1 MITTFQKTLS
11 VFWINLITKIM
22 KNFLFQMD
30 DPKKINIKEDSTY
43 MLIKESLSRGIRCFY
58 NSPSWVYASINK
70 SNKIRSL
77 NLELDLN
84 KSGKL
89 TYKSKNFNDTDLEK
103 FNTIFIRQDP
113 PFNME
118 YISNT
123 YLLSQLKKPILI
135 NDPSEVRNFPEKH
148 IMMNFP
154 ELTPPTLISS
164 NITTILSFIKKH
176 KEVILKPAYGN
187 GGIGIEKIHY
197 HQKNLQNFL
206 IKYISKF
213 LNNPVIIQKFLKN
226 FNKGDK
232 RIILV
237 NGVVKGAVLRVPK
250 KNSIKAN
257 FHAGG
262 VAVKTTLTSRE
273 KKICTT
279 IKKFLINKKLSFVG
293 IDVIDG
299 YLTEI
304 NITSPTGIQEI
315 NRLNKVT
322 IEKDVI
328 DFVEKSLQ

>member
-1 MITTFQKTLS
+1 
-11 VFWINLITKIM
+11 
-22 KNFLFQMD
+22 MD
-30 DPKKINIKEDSTY
+30 DPTKINIKEDSTY

-58 NSPSWVYASINK
+58 NSPSWVYASLNK
-70 SNKIRSL
+70 YNQIKSS
-77 NLELDLN
+77 NLELSLT

-89 TYKSKNFNDTDLEK
+89 TYKSKKSKDTNLEK
-103 FNTIFIRQDP
+103 FTAIFIRQDP

-123 YLLSQLKKPILI
+123 YLLSQLQNPVLI

-164 NITTILSFIKKH
+164 HIPSILAFIRLH

-187 GGIGIEKIHY
+187 GGIGIEKIKIN
-197 HQKNLQNFL
+197 QSNMKKFL
-206 IKYISKF
+206 TKYISKF
-213 LNNPVIIQKFLKN
+213 QNNPVIIQKFLKN

-237 NGVVKGAVLRVPK
+237 NGQVKGAVLRVPK

-262 VAVKTTLTSRE
+262 TAVKTTLSPRE
-273 KKICTT
+273 KQICST
-279 IKKFLINKKLSFVG
+279 IKSFLKTKKLSFVG

-315 NRLNKVT
+315 NRLNKVN

>member
-1 MITTFQKTLS
+1 
-11 VFWINLITKIM
+11 
-22 KNFLFQMD
+22 MD

-103 FNTIFIRQDP
+103 FNAIFIRQDP

-164 NITTILSFIKKH
+164 NIATILSFIKKH

-187 GGIGIEKIHY
+187 GGIGIEKIQH
-197 HQKNLQNFL
+197 HQKNLQKLL

-213 LNNPVIIQKFLKN
+213 QNNPVIIQKFLKN
-226 FNKGDK
+226 FDNGDK

-237 NGVVKGAVLRVPK
+237 NGQVKGAVLRVPK

-262 VAVKTTLTSRE
+262 SAVKTTLSSRE

-315 NRLNKVT
+315 NRLNNVT

>member
-1 MITTFQKTLS
+1 MIK
-11 VFWINLITKIM
+11 K
-22 KNFLFQMD
+22 FLFQMD
-30 DPKKINIKEDSTY
+30 DPTKINIKEDSTY
-43 MLIKESLSRGIRCFY
+43 MLIKESLSRSIRCFY
-58 NSPSWVYASINK
+58 NSPSWVYASLNK
-70 SNKIRSL
+70 YNQIKSS
-77 NLELDLN
+77 NLELSLT

-89 TYKSKNFNDTDLEK
+89 TYKSKKSKDTNLEK
-103 FNTIFIRQDP
+103 FTAIFIRQDP

-123 YLLSQLKKPILI
+123 YLLSQLQNPVLI

-154 ELTPPTLISS
+154 GLTPPTLISS
-164 NITTILSFIKKH
+164 HIPSILAFIRLH

-187 GGIGIEKIHY
+187 GGIGIEKIKIN
-197 HQKNLQNFL
+197 QSNMKKFL
-206 IKYISKF
+206 TKYISKF
-213 LNNPVIIQKFLKN
+213 QNNPVIIQKFLKN

-237 NGVVKGAVLRVPK
+237 NGQVKGAVLRVPK

-262 VAVKTTLTSRE
+262 TAVKTTLSPRE
-273 KKICTT
+273 KQICST
-279 IKKFLINKKLSFVG
+279 IKSFLKTKKLSFVG

-315 NRLNKVT
+315 NRLNKVN

>member
-1 MITTFQKTLS
+1 MIK
-11 VFWINLITKIM
+11 K
-22 KNFLFQMD
+22 FLFQMD
-30 DPKKINIKEDSTY
+30 DPTKINIKEDSTY

-58 NSPSWVYASINK
+58 NSPSWVYASLNK
-70 SNKIRSL
+70 YNQIKSS
-77 NLELDLN
+77 NLELSLN

-89 TYKSKNFNDTDLEK
+89 TYKNKKSKDTNLEK
-103 FNTIFIRQDP
+103 FNAIFIRQDP

-123 YLLSQLKKPILI
+123 YLLSHLQNPVLI

-164 NITTILSFIKKH
+164 HIPSILAFIRLH
-176 KEVILKPAYGN
+176 KQVIIKPAYGN
-187 GGIGIEKIHY
+187 GGIGIEKIKIN
-197 HQKNLQNFL
+197 QSNMKKFL
-206 IKYISKF
+206 TKYISKF
-213 LNNPVIIQKFLKN
+213 QNNPVIIQKFLKN

-237 NGVVKGAVLRVPK
+237 NGQVKGAVLRVPK

-262 VAVKTTLTSRE
+262 TAVKTTLSPRE
-273 KKICTT
+273 KQICST
-279 IKKFLINKKLSFVG
+279 IKSFLKTKKLFFVG

-315 NRLNKVT
+315 NRLNKVN

>member
-1 MITTFQKTLS
+1 MIK
-11 VFWINLITKIM
+11 K
-22 KNFLFQMD
+22 FLFQMD
-30 DPKKINIKEDSTY
+30 DHTKINIKEDSTY

-58 NSPSWVYASINK
+58 NSPSWVSASLNK
-70 SNKIRSL
+70 YNQIKSS
-77 NLELDLN
+77 NLELSLT

-89 TYKSKNFNDTDLEK
+89 TYKSKKSKDTNLEK
-103 FNTIFIRQDP
+103 FNAIFIRQDP

-123 YLLSQLKKPILI
+123 YLLSQLQNPVLI

-164 NITTILSFIKKH
+164 HIPSILAFIRLH

-187 GGIGIEKIHY
+187 GGIGIEKIKIN
-197 HQKNLQNFL
+197 QSNMKKFL
-206 IKYISKF
+206 TKYISKF
-213 LNNPVIIQKFLKN
+213 QNNPVIIQKFLKN

-237 NGVVKGAVLRVPK
+237 NGQVKGAVLRVPK

-262 VAVKTTLTSRE
+262 TAVKTTLSPRE
-273 KKICTT
+273 KQICST
-279 IKKFLINKKLSFVG
+279 IKSFLKTKKLSFVG

-315 NRLNKVT
+315 NRLNKVN

>member
-1 MITTFQKTLS
+1 MIK
-11 VFWINLITKIM
+11 K
-22 KNFLFQMD
+22 FLFQMD
-30 DPKKINIKEDSTY
+30 DPTKINIKEDSTY

-58 NSPSWVYASINK
+58 NSPSWVYASLNK
-70 SNKIRSL
+70 YNQIKSS
-77 NLELDLN
+77 NLELSLTN
-84 KSGKL
+84 SGKL
-89 TYKSKNFNDTDLEK
+89 TYKSKKSKDTNLEK
-103 FNTIFIRQDP
+103 FNAIFIRQDP
-113 PFNME
+113 QFNME

-123 YLLSQLKKPILI
+123 YLLSQLQNPVLI

-164 NITTILSFIKKH
+164 HIPSILAFIRLH

-187 GGIGIEKIHY
+187 GGIGIEKIKIN
-197 HQKNLQNFL
+197 QSNMKKFL
-206 IKYISKF
+206 TKYISKF
-213 LNNPVIIQKFLKN
+213 QNNPVIIQKFLKN

-237 NGVVKGAVLRVPK
+237 NGQVKGAVLRVPK

-262 VAVKTTLTSRE
+262 TAVKTTLSPRE
-273 KKICTT
+273 KQICST
-279 IKKFLINKKLSFVG
+279 IKSFLKTKKLSFVG

-315 NRLNKVT
+315 NRLNKVN

>member
-1 MITTFQKTLS
+1 MIN
-11 VFWINLITKIM
+11 VA
-22 KNFLFQMD
+22 FLMD
-30 DPKKINIKEDSTY
+30 PLD
-43 MLIKESLSRGIRCFY
+43 
-58 NSPSWVYASINK
+58 
-70 SNKIRSL
+70 SL
-77 NLELDLN
+77 NLKKDSTLAMIKEAQLRKYNVYYFTLD
-84 KSGKL
+84 
-89 TYKSKNFNDTDLEK
+89 DLV
-103 FNTIFIRQDP
+103 IRQGAPYAKFAKLRLKGGFLENLDGQSRNATNWYELADPEEQPLEMMQVIMMRKDP

-123 YLLSQLKKPILI
+123 YLLSQLQNPVLI

-164 NITTILSFIKKH
+164 HIPSILAFIRLH

-187 GGIGIEKIHY
+187 GGIGIEKIKIN
-197 HQKNLQNFL
+197 QSNMRKFL
-206 IKYISKF
+206 TKYISKF
-213 LNNPVIIQKFLKN
+213 QNNPVIIQKFLKN

-237 NGVVKGAVLRVPK
+237 NGQVKGAVLRVPK

-262 VAVKTTLTSRE
+262 TAVKTTLSPRE
-273 KKICTT
+273 KQICST
-279 IKKFLINKKLSFVG
+279 IKSFLKTKKLFFVG

-315 NRLNKVT
+315 NRLNKVN

>member
-1 MITTFQKTLS
+1 MIK
-11 VFWINLITKIM
+11 K
-22 KNFLFQMD
+22 FLFQMD
-30 DPKKINIKEDSTY
+30 DPSKINIKEDSTY

-58 NSPSWVYASINK
+58 NSPSWVYASLNK
-70 SNKIRSL
+70 YNQIKSS
-77 NLELDLN
+77 NLELSLN

-89 TYKSKNFNDTDLEK
+89 TYKSKKSKDTNLEK
-103 FNTIFIRQDP
+103 FNAIFIRQDP

-123 YLLSQLKKPILI
+123 YLLSQLQNPVLI

-154 ELTPPTLISS
+154 ELTPPTVISS
-164 NITTILSFIKKH
+164 HIPSILAFIRLH

-187 GGIGIEKIHY
+187 GGIGIEKIKIN
-197 HQKNLQNFL
+197 QSNMKKFL
-206 IKYISKF
+206 SKYILKF
-213 LNNPVIIQKFLKN
+213 QNNPVIIQKFLKN

-237 NGVVKGAVLRVPK
+237 NGQVKGAVLRVPK

-262 VAVKTTLTSRE
+262 TAVKTTLSTRE
-273 KKICTT
+273 KQICSN
-279 IKKFLINKKLSFVG
+279 IKNFLKTKKLSFVG

-315 NRLNKVT
+315 NRLNKVN

>member
-1 MITTFQKTLS
+1 MIK
-11 VFWINLITKIM
+11 K
-22 KNFLFQMD
+22 FLFQMD
-30 DPKKINIKEDSTY
+30 DPTKINIKEDSTY
-43 MLIKESLSRGIRCFY
+43 MLIKESLFRGIRCFY
-58 NSPSWVYASINK
+58 NSPSWVYASLNK
-70 SNKIRSL
+70 YNQIKSS
-77 NLELDLN
+77 NLELSLT

-89 TYKSKNFNDTDLEK
+89 TYKIKKSKDTNLEK
-103 FNTIFIRQDP
+103 FNAIFIRQDP

-123 YLLSQLKKPILI
+123 YLLSQLQNPVLI

-164 NITTILSFIKKH
+164 HIPSILAFIRLH

-187 GGIGIEKIHY
+187 GGIGIEKIKIN
-197 HQKNLQNFL
+197 QSNMKKFL
-206 IKYISKF
+206 TKYISKF
-213 LNNPVIIQKFLKN
+213 QNNPVIIQKFLKN

-237 NGVVKGAVLRVPK
+237 NGQVKGAVLRVPK

-262 VAVKTTLTSRE
+262 TAVKTTLSPRE
-273 KKICTT
+273 KQICSN
-279 IKKFLINKKLSFVG
+279 IKSFLKTKKLFFVG

-315 NRLNKVT
+315 NRLNKVN

>member
-1 MITTFQKTLS
+1 MIK
-11 VFWINLITKIM
+11 K
-22 KNFLFQMD
+22 FLFQMD
-30 DPKKINIKEDSTY
+30 DPTKINIKEDSTY

-58 NSPSWVYASINK
+58 NSPSWVYASLNNYNQIN
-70 SNKIRSL
+70 SS
-77 NLELDLN
+77 NLELSLT

-89 TYKSKNFNDTDLEK
+89 TYKSKKSKDTNLEK
-103 FNTIFIRQDP
+103 FNAIFIRQDP

-123 YLLSQLKKPILI
+123 YLLSQLQNPVLI

-164 NITTILSFIKKH
+164 HIPSILAFIRLH

-187 GGIGIEKIHY
+187 GGIGIEKIKIN
-197 HQKNLQNFL
+197 QSNMKKFL
-206 IKYISKF
+206 TKYISKF
-213 LNNPVIIQKFLKN
+213 QNNPVIIQKFLKN

-237 NGVVKGAVLRVPK
+237 NGQVKGAVLRVPK

-262 VAVKTTLTSRE
+262 TAVKTTLSPRE
-273 KKICTT
+273 KQICSS
-279 IKKFLINKKLSFVG
+279 IKSFLKTKRLFFVG

-315 NRLNKVT
+315 NRLNKVN